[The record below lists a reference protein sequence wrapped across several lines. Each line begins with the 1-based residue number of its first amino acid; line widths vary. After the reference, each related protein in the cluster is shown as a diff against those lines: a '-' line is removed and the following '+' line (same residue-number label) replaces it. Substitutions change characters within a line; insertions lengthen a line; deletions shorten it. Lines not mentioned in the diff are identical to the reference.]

1 MIVAKES
8 LNGKIIDKQLIQGKI
23 NKTTEYIEVYPEI
36 QSKTITPTKQI
47 QTILPDENI
56 YALSQVTVNP
66 IPNNYIEPQ
75 GQKEIT
81 ENGTTDVSQY
91 ASANVNVPPP
101 APNLQNKSITITE
114 NGTNTITADTGYDG
128 LDEVEITTNVSG
140 AKAYLPD
147 WSEIG
152 YDNTPENIINSFNY
166 SKEIKNTWDNNVI
179 NLKNKFYNNKNLVYM
194 PLVDTSK
201 VTDMGGMF
209 RSCTSLINIAQL
221 DTSKVTDMGGMF
233 RSCSSLI
240 NIPQLDT
247 SNVNSTANMFQDCT
261 KLTVIPL
268 LDTSNVTNI
277 GYMFNSCTSLVSVPL
292 LDTGKVTYMNNMF
305 SNCYNLSNESLNNI
319 LQMCI
324 NAISYTSTKTLS
336 RIGISQTQA
345 SICTGLSNYQAF
357 LGAGWTT
364 GY

>member
-1 MIVAKES
+1 MIVSKQN
-8 LNGKIIDKQLIQGKI
+8 LTGKLIDKQSIQGKI
-23 NKTTEYIEVYPEI
+23 NKATEYITPTTQEKI
-36 QSKTITPTKQI
+36 ITPTKQI
-47 QTILPDENI
+47 QEVLPDENI
-56 YALSQVTVNP
+56 DLLSKVTVNA
-66 IPNNYIEPQ
+66 IPDNYIIPE

-81 ENGTTDVSQY
+81 ENGISDVTQY
-91 ASANVNVPPP
+91 KNVNV
-101 APNLQNKSITITE
+101 NI
-114 NGTNTITADTGYDG
+114 
-128 LDEVEITTNVSG
+128 SG
-140 AKAYLPD
+140 AKIYPPD

-179 NLKNKFYNNKNLVYM
+179 NLRNKFYSNKNLVYM

-201 VTDMGGMF
+201 VTNMNGMF
-209 RSCTSLINIAQL
+209 NGCSSLLSVPLL
-221 DTSKVTDMGGMF
+221 DTSKVTDMGSMF

-261 KLTVIPL
+261 KLTAIPL
-268 LDTSNVTNI
+268 LDTSKVTNI
-277 GYMFNSCTSLVSVPL
+277 GYMFNSCTSLISVPL
-292 LDTGKVTYMNNMF
+292 LDTSRVTYMNNMF

-345 SICTGLSNYQAF
+345 SICTSLSNYQAF